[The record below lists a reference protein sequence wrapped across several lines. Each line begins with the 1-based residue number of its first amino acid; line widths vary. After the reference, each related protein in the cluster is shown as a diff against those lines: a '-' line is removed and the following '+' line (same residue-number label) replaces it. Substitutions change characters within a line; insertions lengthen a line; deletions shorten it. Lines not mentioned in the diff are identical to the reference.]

1 MWRTRLVG
9 LVGSVALLGA
19 VATPVAVAAPT
30 AQHHGHRHGE
40 WHHHDDNSPVVVII
54 QAPAPVPAPVP
65 VPVPA
70 PVPAPALAPP
80 PVPPLG
86 AAVPLP
92 GAVPGPIPALQAA
105 VQPGLQQL
113 FPSAGLQQNP
123 TQFLP
128 LQGNQYALIN
138 PVLFCGVDTAS
149 NCQAMAQQL
158 ATVVPG
164 FGASLMNGPSGYG
177 VYLT

>member
-1 MWRTRLVG
+1 MWRTRFAG

-30 AQHHGHRHGE
+30 AQHGGHRHGG
-40 WHHHDDNSPVVVII
+40 WHHHHDDNPVVVIV
-54 QAPAPVPAPVP
+54 QVP

-80 PVPPLG
+80 LS

-92 GAVPGPIPALQAA
+92 GAVPGPFPALQAA

-113 FPSAGLQQNP
+113 LPPAALQQNP
-123 TQFLP
+123 LQCLP

-138 PVLFCGVDTAS
+138 PVLFCGVDTAA

-158 ATVVPG
+158 AAVVPG
-164 FGASLMNGPSGYG
+164 FGSSLMNGPQGYG
-177 VYLT
+177 VYLTYQPSS